1 MGATMGGLSRSALLP
16 NLSSSA
22 GRPLH
27 RTAIRRRRRDGR
39 MRCSSLVLRPEPRC
53 EIVERDAQSRGNLGE
68 RGEAAGFAARFDL
81 GQIARRNPGGGGEGV
96 AAEAAMGAP
105 NADRVLAGAEASDQ
119 LDRQIVGA
127 RLLFAERGL
136 ARLGRSNRG
145 EVFGILEA
153 LDQRLVLGAAE
164 RDGLARVAHRYASL
178 RCATVSRTIVS
189 AVWSMRQI
197 PRQSPWRRRITCGR
211 PRSGAAAG
219 CTANGAAAK
228 APALSS
234 NASRS
239 RLGILARAFDAARVT
254 ISLMSPSSSPV
265 TGPSTTI
272 VSESDKE
279 RGLLSQIPQLLL
291 ARADEVIE

>member
-1 MGATMGGLSRSALLP
+1 MGATMGGLSRNALLP

-27 RTAIRRRRRDGR
+27 RTAIRRRRRGGR

-68 RGEAAGFAARFDL
+68 C
-81 GQIARRNPGGGGEGV
+81 GGGEGV

-105 NADRVLAGAEASDQ
+105 NADRVLAGTEASDQ

-127 RLLFAERGL
+127 RLLFAEQGL
-136 ARLGRSNRG
+136 ARLGRSNCG
-145 EVFGILEA
+145 EVFGLLES

-164 RDGLARVAHRYASL
+164 RDGLALLAHRHASL

-189 AVWSMRQI
+189 AVRSTRQI
-197 PRQSPWRRRITCGR
+197 PRQSPWRRRITSGC
-211 PRSGAAAG
+211 PRSGVAAG
-219 CTANGAAAK
+219 CAANGAAAK
-228 APALSS
+228 ASALSS

-254 ISLMSPSSSPV
+254 ISLMSPSSPPAI
-265 TGPSTTI
+265 GRSTTI
-272 VSESDKE
+272 VSENDKE
-279 RGLLSQIPQLLL
+279 RGLLSQIRPSIL